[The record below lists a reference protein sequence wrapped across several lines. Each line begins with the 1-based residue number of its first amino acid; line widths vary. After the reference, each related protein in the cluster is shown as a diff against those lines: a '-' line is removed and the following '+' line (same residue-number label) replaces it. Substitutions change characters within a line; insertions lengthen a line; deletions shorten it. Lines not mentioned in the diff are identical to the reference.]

1 MTAEIFKILIVC
13 FLAAAFCVVLR
24 GKSDEYAILISV
36 STGVF
41 VTVFL
46 LGKIVVP
53 ISAIEAVIK
62 KYAVETE
69 YFKTAL
75 KAVGIGYITSFI
87 SDICKESG
95 QVSLASKAEFAGKC
109 ALFLLSVPLIIK
121 VLETAIGFMK

>member
-1 MTAEIFKILIVC
+1 MTTEVFKILIIC

-24 GKSDEYAILISV
+24 GKNEEYAILVSV
-36 STGVF
+36 ATGVF

-46 LGKIVVP
+46 FQKIVVP
-53 ISAIEAVIK
+53 ISAIEAVIE

-75 KAVGIGYITSFI
+75 KAVGIGYVTSFI
-87 SDICKESG
+87 SDICRDSG
-95 QVSLASKAEFAGKC
+95 QVSLASKAELAGKC